1 MEVYSGIEE
10 PRGPKLWREKV
21 LYLDIRAGEP
31 EFPVTPLLMGPVC
44 VIGQG
49 RLEDPVCT

>member
-31 EFPVTPLLMGPVC
+31 WVPSYATADGAGLPN
-44 VIGQG
+44 
-49 RLEDPVCT
+49 